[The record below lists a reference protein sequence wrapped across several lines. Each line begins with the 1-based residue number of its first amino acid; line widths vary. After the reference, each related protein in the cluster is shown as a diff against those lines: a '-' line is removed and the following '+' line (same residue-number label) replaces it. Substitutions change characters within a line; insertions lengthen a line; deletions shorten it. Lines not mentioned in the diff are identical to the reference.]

1 MERETLPTDVLFV
14 GAGPAN
20 LTAAYVL
27 AKKLEAAGKAG
38 EVQIMVIEK
47 GKSVGDHILSG
58 AVMDPRAMNEAWGRD
73 WRARGC
79 PVEADVVDEQVYK
92 FTATDAKPLP
102 FIPPTLKNHGNVIVA
117 LSNVVVW
124 MKEQVEA
131 LGVMVAE
138 GYPAADPV
146 LEGKRVVG
154 VRLVDQGREADGRE
168 GPSFTPGTEIRAK
181 VTVIGEGT
189 RGSVTKKL
197 VDALGLHGPNPQ
209 VYGTGV
215 KELWDIPAGRVKKGT
230 VWHSAG
236 WPLPSSTYGGSWI
249 YAQSDTRV
257 SIGFVTALDGGDPG
271 CDPYETMQ
279 TWKTHPFVKRI
290 LAGGTLVKGGTK
302 TVPEGGWWSRPKSH
316 GDGFLIVGDAGSL
329 LNIARLK
336 GIHSAIKSGQ
346 LAAETIFDA
355 LQSGGACDEAALAAY
370 EDRLR
375 ASWLADELRRVRNWR
390 QAFQKGFTLG
400 SLHAGLMWALGGKI
414 FADRL
419 PIHGDAAAM
428 RKGSASAGRAYK
440 PDGALTFD
448 KLTGVYQA
456 GSIHDEHQPSHL
468 IVTDPAI
475 CGTKCKTEYGNP
487 CERFCPASVYEMIDA
502 TGGGRALRINFSNC
516 VHCKTCD
523 VLDPYGVITWTVP
536 QDAGGPKYLGL

>member
-1 MERETLPTDVLFV
+1 MEREVLPTDVLFV

-27 AKKLEAAGKAG
+27 AKKLAAAGKSD
-38 EVQIMVIEK
+38 VQIMVIEK
-47 GKSVGDHILSG
+47 GKAVGDHVLSG
-58 AVMDPRAMNEAWGRD
+58 AVMDPRAMDEAWGAD

-79 PVEADVVDEQVYK
+79 PVEADVVDEQVFK
-92 FTATDAKPLP
+92 FTATDSKPLP
-102 FIPPTLKNHGNVIVA
+102 FIPPTLKNHGNAIVA

-124 MKEQVEA
+124 MKQEVEA

-138 GYPAADPV
+138 GYPAAEPV
-146 LEGKRVVG
+146 IENGRVEG
-154 VRLVDQGREADGRE
+154 VRLVDQGREPNGHE
-168 GPSFTPGTEIRAK
+168 GPSFAPGAEIRAK
-181 VTVIGEGT
+181 VTVLGEGT
-189 RGSVTKKL
+189 RGSVTKIL
-197 VDALGLHGPNPQ
+197 VDKLGLHGPNPQ

-230 VWHSAG
+230 VYHSAG
-236 WPLPSSTYGGSWI
+236 WPLPNSTYGGSWI

-257 SIGFVTALDGGDPG
+257 SIGFVTALDGGDPA

-290 LAGGTLVKGGTK
+290 LDGGTLVKAGTK

-316 GDGFLIVGDAGSL
+316 GDGFLIVGDSASL

-336 GIHSAIKSGQ
+336 GIHSAVKSGQ
-346 LAAETIFDA
+346 LAAETVFAA
-355 LQSGGACDEAALAAY
+355 LEKGATDEAALAPYSAAL
-370 EDRLR
+370 E
-375 ASWLADELRRVRNWR
+375 ASWLGDELRRVRNWR
-390 QAFQKGFTLG
+390 AAFQKGFTLG
-400 SLHAGLMWALGGKI
+400 SVHAGLMWALGGKI
-414 FADRL
+414 FTDRL
-419 PIHGDAAAM
+419 PLHTDAAAM
-428 RKGSASAGRAYK
+428 KKGSAAAGRTFK
-440 PDGALTFD
+440 QDGKLTFD

-468 IVTDPAI
+468 KIADANL
-475 CGTKCKTEYGNP
+475 CATKCATEYGNP
-487 CERFCPASVYEMIDA
+487 CERFCPASVYEMVDVA
-502 TGGGRALRINFSNC
+502 GKREMKINFSNC

-523 VLDPYGVITWTVP
+523 VLDPYGVITWQVP